1 MAREDISVGEV
12 IHKGM
17 WWLPNK
23 SEEQVGGELIFGVDQ
38 LNLSLLGALE
48 DTMFGSGWP
57 THDIVRGHTTT
68 GEQVTLVDCT
78 LSGRHWSHPGFP
90 TQTYRPAYALIG
102 AGFDRRDDVRFSNAR
117 VRANHLEYWLG
128 SWPLFIRPGIHEPNG
143 QYRQELGYE
152 QAQPLMLEL
161 TDAYFSAGQNFT
173 IHEGLFETGVT
184 YEASASFTLRAS
196 LNVEQWLEWY
206 LQPLRNFLAL
216 TSGSPTRILRTQ
228 FAVEATDGRIEARKA
243 PPIELLGHS
252 FSLPGGQHEKKSQE
266 MLLTLADTQENI
278 AVVLDRWLALHRE
291 LNYVLNLYFGARDNP
306 GPYMEQRFLSIV
318 QALEGFH
325 RHWFTPNMTK
335 RKRTELKTRL
345 ADLASDVKDVMRP
358 WTANDV
364 GEATFTKHVADLRND
379 LSHILDTRGP
389 QRLDSE
395 ALWWI
400 MAGLRWLMEACL
412 LRAIGLSV
420 ERVTELIQRNQRY
433 LNAVRHAPSA

>member
-1 MAREDISVGEV
+1 MGEV

-38 LNLSLLGALE
+38 LNLSLLGALG

-78 LSGRHWSHPGFP
+78 LSGRHWPHPGFP
-90 TQTYRPAYALIG
+90 TQTYSPAYALIG
-102 AGFDRRDDVRFSNAR
+102 ACFDDRTDVQFSSVR
-117 VRANHLEYWLG
+117 VRVSNLEHWFG
-128 SWPLFIRPGIHEPNG
+128 EWPLFIRPGVHEADG
-143 QYRQELGYE
+143 RFRQELGYE
-152 QAQPLMLEL
+152 RVPPVIATL
-161 TDAYFSAGQNFT
+161 TNAVFSAGQNFT
-173 IHEGLFETGVT
+173 VNEGLFETRVT
-184 YEASASFTLRAS
+184 YDASASFTPGMPLT
-196 LNVEQWLEWY
+196 VEQWHEWY
-206 LQPLRNFLAL
+206 LQPFRNFLAL
-216 TSGSPTRILRTQ
+216 ASGSPTRILRTQ
-228 FAVEATDGRIEARKA
+228 FAVEPAEGQIGAKKA

-252 FSLPGGQHEKKSQE
+252 FSLEGKRHEKKSPE
-266 MLLTLADTQENI
+266 MLLTLADTRENI
-278 AVVLDRWLALHRE
+278 AVVLDQWLTLHRE

-306 GPYMEQRFLSIV
+306 GPYMEQRFLSTV

-325 RHWFTPNMTK
+325 RHWFTPKMAK
-335 RKRTELKTRL
+335 RKPTELKTRL

-364 GEATFTKHVADLRND
+364 GEATFAKHVADLRND
-379 LSHILDTRGP
+379 LSHILDTHGP

-395 ALWWI
+395 TLWWI
-400 MAGLRWLMEACL
+400 MAGLQWLMEACL

-433 LNAVRHAPSA
+433 LNTVRHAPSV